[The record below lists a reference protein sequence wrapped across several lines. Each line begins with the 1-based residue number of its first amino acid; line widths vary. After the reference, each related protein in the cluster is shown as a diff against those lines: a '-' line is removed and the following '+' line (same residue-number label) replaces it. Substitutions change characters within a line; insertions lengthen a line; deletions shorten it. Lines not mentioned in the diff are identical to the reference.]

1 GIPWQ
6 ALYVSPMRR
15 TLATLR
21 PLAEKTGLEIGKST
35 TASGRAKPT
44 PRPAKPIP
52 KPTGAGGPSRPGTP
66 PGGETAVQIANRAL
80 PVVAEISSLRILLR
94 SLLGIHLGRYRDRI
108 EVLAASVSV
117 VKFDRYGPLLESLG
131 ERGYLAPNLQQ
142 RVGT

>member
-1 GIPWQ
+1 
-6 ALYVSPMRR
+6 M
-15 TLATLR
+15 
-21 PLAEKTGLEIGKST
+21 
-35 TASGRAKPT
+35 
-44 PRPAKPIP
+44 
-52 KPTGAGGPSRPGTP
+52 
-66 PGGETAVQIANRAL
+66 QIANRAL
-80 PVVAEISSLRILLR
+80 PVVAEISSPTNKATPRILLR